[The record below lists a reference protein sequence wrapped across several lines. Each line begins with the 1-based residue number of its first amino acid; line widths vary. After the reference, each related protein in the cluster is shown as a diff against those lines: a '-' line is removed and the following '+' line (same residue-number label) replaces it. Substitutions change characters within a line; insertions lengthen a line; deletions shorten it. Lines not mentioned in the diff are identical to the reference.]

1 MTARTAPSPRIATA
15 AARPSAEGRLAAWY
29 LRDVLRSC
37 KTGEVVEATPQ
48 PLAWKVR
55 VAAAGLLLGVPAAL
69 GMQWFFK
76 TWVPRY
82 YAELDVLAKVDP
94 VASAREFAEFTP
106 LLLLAPVLACIV
118 VVIAATV
125 QGARI
130 VRAGRRPLPGA
141 KVRRRTEVV
150 AGWWCVRLPALLGCS
165 LLLGCAFWAWSSYV
179 ELASMVWNGYLDKQV
194 EVSSNTPSREA
205 PVITPPAPG
214 PIENGVEP

>member
-1 MTARTAPSPRIATA
+1 MTACTAPSPRMATA
-15 AARPSAEGRLAAWY
+15 AARPSAEGRLAPWY

-48 PLAWKVR
+48 ALAWR

-76 TWVPRY
+76 SWVPRY
-82 YAELDVLAKVDP
+82 YAALDVLAKVDP
-94 VASAREFAEFTP
+94 VASARELAEFTS

-118 VVIAATV
+118 VAIAATV

-141 KVRRRTEVV
+141 KMRKRTEVV
-150 AGWWCVRLPALLGCS
+150 AGWRCVRLPALLGCS
-165 LLLGCAFWAWSSYV
+165 LLLGCALWAWSSYV
-179 ELASMVWNGYLDKQV
+179 ELASMFWNGYLDKQV

-205 PVITPPAPG
+205 PVITAPAPG